1 MFISTYPYRICISS
15 ATTEGVGDF
24 DRWKFRDIIGSQEW
38 DCGFADVQDIEVSLS
53 DECIDFDID
62 INGDTNIPRLVE
74 LIHEAMETYFKE
86 V

>member
-15 ATTEGVGDF
+15 AVNGEHSLVVDYEKMNNILI
-24 DRWKFRDIIGSQEW
+24 DLEW
-38 DCGFADVQDIEVSLS
+38 DCGPSDIADYSTGGD
-53 DECIDFDID
+53 CIDFDID